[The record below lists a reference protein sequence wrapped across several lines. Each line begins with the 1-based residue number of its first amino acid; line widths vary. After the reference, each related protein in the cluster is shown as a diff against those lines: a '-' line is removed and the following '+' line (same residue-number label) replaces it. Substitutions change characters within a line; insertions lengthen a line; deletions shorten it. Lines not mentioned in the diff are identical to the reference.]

1 MINRR
6 VSIKAALRALR
17 EEAFTGAKSYTRKLH
32 LTTKDAK
39 STKSLIKN
47 IRTLRGLRKIIFC
60 RLLQRVG
67 GAMSESLRSS
77 KLRWP
82 LKFVASRR
90 QFFFA
95 LATFLMIGIPDLY
108 AQGLVKVLFPYSVVN
123 YSSLPW
129 MIAKDAG
136 LFRKHDLDVDLIFMG
151 SSSLIIQSM
160 LAGSV
165 PVAGVAGPAVISSVV
180 SGGDVVTVA
189 NLAPLT
195 IALMVNPTI
204 EKPEDLKGKK
214 IGVPRLGAVAHF
226 AIRLILDRHGIK
238 DTTILQMGSQ
248 PEAAAGMRRDAID
261 GAMISPP
268 LTYVLEK
275 EGYRELVGPQ
285 DYRRLGI
292 QFVSQGISAR
302 RSFIAKNR
310 DVVAR
315 LMKATMEGMK
325 LMSSQENLAKKIL
338 SKYTRQT
345 DPESLDRA
353 YRFGLD
359 TLNKDPTIPRE
370 AIVSM
375 VRLMADLG
383 LVDRAAAASTPP
395 EAFYDNSVVDEMKRT
410 GFLRELWK

>member
-1 MINRR
+1 M
-6 VSIKAALRALR
+6 K
-17 EEAFTGAKSYTRKLH
+17 GH
-32 LTTKDAK
+32 
-39 STKSLIKN
+39 
-47 IRTLRGLRKIIFC
+47 
-60 RLLQRVG
+60 RLLKYCWV
-67 GAMSESLRSS
+67 
-77 KLRWP
+77 P
-82 LKFVASRR
+82 KFGVSRR
-90 QFFFA
+90 RFFSA
-95 LATFLMIGIPDLY
+95 LGIFLITSAPDLY

-136 LFRKHDLDVDLIFMG
+136 LFRKHELDVDLVFMG
-151 SSSLIIQSM
+151 SSALILQSM

-195 IALMVNPTI
+195 IALMVKPVI
-204 EKPEDLKGKK
+204 EKPEDLRGKK

-238 DTTILQMGSQ
+238 DATILQMGSQ

-261 GAMISPP
+261 GAMISLP
-268 LTYVLEK
+268 LNYVLAK
-275 EGYRELVGPQ
+275 EGFRELVGPQ
-285 DYRRLGI
+285 DYKRLGI

-302 RSFIAKNR
+302 KSYIAKNR

-315 LMKATMEGMK
+315 LIKATMEGMK
-325 LMSSQENLAKKIL
+325 LMSVQENLAKKIL

-353 YRFGLD
+353 YRFGLE
-359 TLNKDPTIPRE
+359 TLNKDPTVPRE

-383 LVDRAAAASTPP
+383 LIDRAAAANTPP
-395 EAFYDNSVVDEMKRT
+395 EAFYDNSFVDEMKKT

>member
-1 MINRR
+1 MKARR
-6 VSIKAALRALR
+6 LLECRWLPRFDVSRSRFFSALAIFLM
-17 EEAFTGAKSYTRKLH
+17 TGAPH
-32 LTTKDAK
+32 
-39 STKSLIKN
+39 
-47 IRTLRGLRKIIFC
+47 
-60 RLLQRVG
+60 
-67 GAMSESLRSS
+67 
-77 KLRWP
+77 
-82 LKFVASRR
+82 
-90 QFFFA
+90 
-95 LATFLMIGIPDLY
+95 LY
-108 AQGLVKVLFPYSVVN
+108 AQGLVKFLFPYSVVN

-136 LFRKHDLDVDLIFMG
+136 LFRKHELDVDLVFMG
-151 SSSLIIQSM
+151 SSSLILQSM
-160 LAGSV
+160 LSGSV
-165 PVAGVAGPAVISSVV
+165 PVAGVAGPAVIASVV

-195 IALMVNPTI
+195 IALMVKPTI

-214 IGVPRLGAVAHF
+214 FGVPRLGAVAHF
-226 AIRLILDRHGIK
+226 AIRMILDRHGIK
-238 DTTILQMGSQ
+238 DATILQMGSQ
-248 PEAAAGMRRDAID
+248 PEAAAALRRDAID
-261 GAMISPP
+261 GAMISLP
-268 LTYVLEK
+268 LNYVLAK
-275 EGYRELVGPQ
+275 EGFRELVGPQ

-292 QFVSQGISAR
+292 HFVSQGISAR
-302 RSFIAKNR
+302 RSFAAKNR
-310 DVVAR
+310 DVVTR

-325 LMSSQENLAKKIL
+325 LMSTQENLAKKIL

-383 LVDRAAAASTPP
+383 LVDRSAAANTPP
-395 EAFYDNSVVDEMKRT
+395 EMFYDNSFVDEMKRT